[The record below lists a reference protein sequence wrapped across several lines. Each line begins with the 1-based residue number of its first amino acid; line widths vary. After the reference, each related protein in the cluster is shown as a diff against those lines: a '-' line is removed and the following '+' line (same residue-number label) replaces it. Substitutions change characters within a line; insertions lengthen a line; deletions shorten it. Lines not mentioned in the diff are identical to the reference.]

1 VKDVNNL
8 SQAAA
13 VLDSRS
19 LKDSYKTVI
28 RAVKTY
34 IQVKTR
40 YNLIN
45 SGVVY
50 TYAVAGRAQDD
61 LRGNKHAGYFE
72 RGQEHTTHQL

>member
-19 LKDSYKTVI
+19 VI

-72 RGQEHTTHQL
+72 RGQEHNMHQL